1 MAEDDNGSQNSGDE
15 RKVINIRLNGR
26 RRGGEKLPRVD
37 LSGRLALLGVV
48 AALLLWGAAS
58 SFYQVNPEETGVV
71 LRFGKYVGLAQPGL
85 NFRLPFGIDRVYM
98 VKTGRNYKEE
108 FGFRTASTT
117 GARTVYKPDAFDD
130 ESLTLTGD
138 LNVSDIEWIVQF
150 QIIDPFKFLFNIKD
164 PRAAIRDVS
173 EAVVRRVVGNSNVT
187 QVLTTDRALLAADIE
202 RETQAVLKNYDIG
215 VRIVTIKF
223 QDVNPPAPVKTAF
236 NEVNEAEQQRE
247 SLILNAREEYNREV
261 PKARGVARSQILE
274 AEGYA
279 VERINR
285 AEGERTRF
293 LALLEEYRKAPEVT
307 RTRLYLETMEQILPR
322 IREIYVMDKEG
333 SGALPLLPL
342 RGQERAATSG
352 KEVSP

>member
-37 LSGRLALLGVV
+37 LPGRLALLGVV

-138 LNVSDIEWIVQF
+138 LNFSDIEWIVQF

-342 RGQERAATSG
+342 RVQERAAASG

>member
-333 SGALPLLPL
+333 NGALPLLPL
-342 RGQERAATSG
+342 RAQERAAESG